1 MALPNPNLPPEWLQA
16 LAILQQRQQEQL
28 AAQQGGLTQAAALQA
43 EPQAGFDD
51 RFAGLEEAMAAAQ
64 AQQALPEQ
72 AQQPPVLP
80 LAPYGERVLGAER
93 PYEMGGIRGPN
104 ETLPAVNAFGRGMK
118 NPPDWVP
125 QPARYAISE
134 GLGGVADYLST
145 VGSDQFHPRDA
156 LAATV
161 DVMPG
166 ARMALSGLAATGKPA
181 LRQAQRFYET
191 ASKPRKIGAEVAWN
205 MIPGTN
211 PFQRPSDDPAFQR

>member
-51 RFAGLEEAMAAAQ
+51 RFAGLEEATAAAQ
-64 AQQALPEQ
+64 ARQVQ
-72 AQQPPVLP
+72 QQPPVLP

-93 PYEMGGIRGPN
+93 PYEMGGISGPN

-145 VGSDQFHPRDA
+145 VGSDQFRPRDA

-166 ARMALSGLAATGKPA
+166 ARMALSGLAATGKPV

-191 ASKPRKIGAEVAWN
+191 ASTPRQIGAEIAWN
-205 MIPGTN
+205 MVPGTN
-211 PFQRPSDDPAFQR
+211 PFQRSSDDPAVQ